1 MTRKVTLLVSCLI
14 AALAATAALA
24 AISSATMT
32 LPTFSGTATPGTGDS
47 TTVKLTVKGGASL
60 TCTSSTESLTFNS
73 GSRNLG
79 PATLHFEGC
88 EQLEGECHSLGA
100 TGKMILL
107 TGEWHLVL
115 DLNPKDEHFLLFLL
129 PSFGVHIEC
138 PNSPVKLLVV
148 TGSVLGLITL
158 KAGSTT
164 EYSVIVKATA
174 TAQEYTEYEND
185 GGTVVNAHLKTVQEG
200 TGEAKESLENAEKGL
215 LSFPAAT
222 SIEN

>member
-1 MTRKVTLLVSCLI
+1 MTRRVAALAACLI

-24 AISSATMT
+24 AISSASMT
-32 LPTFSGTATPGTGDS
+32 LPTFSGSATPATGDS
-47 TTVKLTVKGGASL
+47 TTTKLTVEGGASIP
-60 TCTSSTESLTFNS
+60 CTSSSESLTFNS

-88 EQLEGECHSLGA
+88 EQLEGECHSLGDA
-100 TGKMILL
+100 GKMILL

-115 DLNPKDEHFLLFLL
+115 DLNPKDEHFLLLLL
-129 PSFGVHIEC
+129 PSFGVHLEC
-138 PNSPVKLLVV
+138 PNSPTKLLLV

-164 EYSVIVKATA
+164 QYSVIVKATA

-185 GGTVVNAHLKTVQEG
+185 GGTVVNAQLNTSQEG
-200 TGEAKESLENAEKGL
+200 GAAKKSFEKAEAGL
-215 LSFPAAT
+215 LSFGSAT

>member
-1 MTRKVTLLVSCLI
+1 MTRRVAALAACLI

-24 AISSATMT
+24 AISSASMT
-32 LPTFSGTATPGTGDS
+32 LPTFSGSVATAAGDS
-47 TTVKLTVKGGASL
+47 GNAKLTVKGGASIP
-60 TCTSSTESLTFNS
+60 CESSSESLTFNS

-79 PATLHFEGC
+79 PISLHFSGC
-88 EQLEGECHSLGA
+88 TQGGEECHSLGDT
-100 TGKMILL
+100 TGAILF

-115 DLNPKDEHFLLFLL
+115 DLNPKDEHFILLLL

-138 PNSPVKLLVV
+138 PAAGVKLLLV
-148 TGSVLGLITL
+148 TGSILGLITL

-164 EYSVIVKATA
+164 EYSVIVKSTA

-185 GGTVVNAHLKTVQEG
+185 GGTVVNAQLKTSQEG
-200 TGEAKESLENAEKGL
+200 TGEPKESFENAEKGL
-215 LSFPAAT
+215 LSFNSAT

>member
-1 MTRKVTLLVSCLI
+1 MTRRVTILVSGLI
-14 AALAATAALA
+14 AALTATAALA

-32 LPTFSGTATPGTGDS
+32 LPTFSGAATPATGDS
-47 TTVKLTVKGGASL
+47 TTAKLTLKGGHSV
-60 TCTSSTESLTFNS
+60 TCTSSSESLTFNS

-79 PATLHFEGC
+79 PISLHFSGC
-88 EQLEGECHSLGA
+88 TQGGEECHSLGD
-100 TGKMILL
+100 TGEAILL

-115 DLNPKDEHFLLFLL
+115 LAKPTDMHFLLLLL

-138 PNSPVKLLVV
+138 PPGLIKLLLV
-148 TGSVLGLITL
+148 TGSVLGLITQ

-164 EYSVIVKATA
+164 EFSVIVNSTA
-174 TAQEYTEYEND
+174 TGQEYTEYEND

-200 TGEAKESLENAEKGL
+200 SGAENEAFENAEKGL
-215 LSFPAAT
+215 LSFNSAT